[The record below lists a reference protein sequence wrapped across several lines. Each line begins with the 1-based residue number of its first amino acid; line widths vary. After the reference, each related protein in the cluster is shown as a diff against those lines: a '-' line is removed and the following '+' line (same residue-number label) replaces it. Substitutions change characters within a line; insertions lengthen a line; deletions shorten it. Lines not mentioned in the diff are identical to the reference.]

1 MKEQGFTLIELLIVI
16 AIAMILIGFAITG
29 SKSLQSQQILKST
42 VSNFVSKLN
51 FIKSEAVSGVH
62 TFNGNSD
69 LSSGISKNWVY
80 GFYIIPANGVDTVCN
95 SNCSGYNIVMAVK
108 DIVSGNQC
116 LDQNSNNSP
125 IFNNILPPQND
136 SLYNNVTTNTFSG
149 SVSPMS
155 ACIGNS
161 SGLNNNSIT
170 PSGYTYFHTFTP
182 GVTVSATNF
191 PVFEEISG
199 YIYVYS
205 VTSPYNIV
213 SSPSSSTSAIF
224 TFSYQGYQEKV
235 TVNDIYN
242 SSTSDSVSIGGIKY
256 E

>member
-29 SKSLQSQQILKST
+29 SKSLQSQQILQAS

-62 TFNGNSD
+62 TFNGSAD
-69 LSSGISKNWVY
+69 LSSGISNHSNNWVY
-80 GFYIIPANGVDTVCN
+80 GFYVIPANSVSTACN
-95 SNCSGYNIVMAVK
+95 SQCFGYDIVMAVK
-108 DIVSGNQC
+108 DVSSQC
-116 LDQNSNNSP
+116 NDQNSNNLP
-125 IFNNILPPQND
+125 PFNNTLPPQNN
-136 SLYNNVTTNTFSG
+136 SLYNNVTTNTFNG
-149 SVSPMS
+149 SVSPLPD
-155 ACIGNS
+155 CIGNS
-161 SGLNNNSIT
+161 SGFSNSIT

-191 PVFEEISG
+191 PMFEEISG

-205 VTSPYNIV
+205 ASSYDIV
-213 SSPSSSTSAIF
+213 SSYGNSASATFI
-224 TFSYQGYQEKV
+224 FSYQGYQEKV
-235 TVNDIYN
+235 TINDIYN
-242 SSTSDSVSIGGIKY
+242 SSASDSISIGGIRY